1 MRTTIAIIKLV
12 LRTNKVLSTGEHP
25 IMLRCSYH
33 GMKERSTGY
42 SCSVKY
48 WDKTNQCIKKGYSNY
63 IMVNHE
69 LNKIKNEAISRRDKY
84 IANDEV
90 YTPDMIL
97 DTSDRFKA
105 VVGDLPGLIQ
115 RYIDDKGLE
124 NKTIEK
130 WWIVS
135 RSINRFCGRD
145 IIVSEIN
152 ESFCRRYARWLESEG
167 LTSGSIRSYL
177 GDLDLI

>member
-1 MRTTIAIIKLV
+1 
-12 LRTNKVLSTGEHP
+12 
-25 IMLRCSYH
+25 
-33 GMKERSTGY
+33 
-42 SCSVKY
+42 
-48 WDKTNQCIKKGYSNY
+48 
-63 IMVNHE
+63 MVNHE
-69 LNKIKNEAISRRDKY
+69 LNRIKNEAISRRDKY

-105 VVGDLPGLIQ
+105 VVGDLPVLIQ

-124 NKTIEK
+124 DKTIEK

-135 RSINRFCGRD
+135 RSINRFCGRN

-152 ESFCRRYARWLESEG
+152 ESFCRRYARWLEDNG

-177 GDLDLI
+177 GKIGAICHYAISLGLMSSYPFSSWKYHKDYRESKNELYIHSRAMDVMIEMFLNETDLV